1 MPELIIAFDRT
12 FLNVQLPTPLP
23 VQTLPLQVTD
33 VYGLPHRFRTTNR
46 DRSLACRAIA
56 NCDLTAFPPDMLHM
70 THLQKLDLNRNNL
83 VDFNIT
89 ALGPSTSFP
98 SLQQLYVHPSRPRHS
113 VGLSF
118 CSMLQENALRTFD
131 IAAPSLVQLDLSG
144 NQLTALPS
152 CLYTMMELLELYLA
166 NNSIPQPLHVSATE
180 FEFLSG
186 LDYFYMDSVVVDS
199 SACMGASQLHA
210 LKGNKICV
218 TSSSP
223 SSPHPPP
230 AIDRPSTTWSY
241 STLSWVLLVS
251 GVLEAVV
258 GVAVYVAY
266 RNQRNFKCAAPP
278 SYTTTTTASSGERER
293 LLSVEHV
300 LYASMEAWTSSTTL
314 SQALEA
320 EALRLDCDA
329 VSLDVRLAQGGYG
342 EVWRGHY
349 HQSVVA
355 IKLLLPEKR
364 APSDIEALDHPHI
377 IQCIGVAW
385 PKSKRDLMLVTEYVG
400 GGDLRVLLDADPS
413 SAHVWRRQKVH
424 FAIDIAVAIE
434 YLHAL
439 DIVHRDIK
447 AKNVLVD
454 DTSAKLC
461 DFGVAVRLHNPSL
474 YGGFGAWTSRWIAP
488 EVLSGDQFT
497 KAADVYAFGMV
508 LSELDSHQIPFAHIR
523 TLSGNDLTNV
533 AILQQVVKGAL
544 SPEFGAAC
552 PRQILTLAKLCLH
565 PNPKARPAAA
575 AVVAALRQVVLDP

>member
-1 MPELIIAFDRT
+1 MHSTGGSYR
-12 FLNVQLPTPLP
+12 
-23 VQTLPLQVTD
+23 
-33 VYGLPHRFRTTNR
+33 
-46 DRSLACRAIA
+46 
-56 NCDLTAFPPDMLHM
+56 
-70 THLQKLDLNRNNL
+70 DLNRNNL

-98 SLQQLYVHPSRPRHS
+98 SLQQLYVHPSHPPHS

-131 IAAPSLVQLDLSG
+131 IAAPSLVQLYAFPLLIYIYHTNLIPYGYRDLSG

-152 CLYTMMELLELYLA
+152 CVYTMMELLELYLA

-199 SACMGASQLHA
+199 TACMGASQLHS

-223 SSPHPPP
+223 SSSSPHPPP
-230 AIDRPSTTWSY
+230 ANDRPSTWSY

-251 GVLEAVV
+251 GVIEAVV
-258 GVAVYVAY
+258 GVAVYIAY

-300 LYASMEAWTSSTTL
+300 LYASMEAWTSNTTL

-349 HQSVVA
+349 HQSLVA

-364 APSDIEALDHPHI
+364 APSDIEAFMREIVLLARFLDHPHI

-385 PKSKRDLMLVTEYVG
+385 PKSKRDLMLVTEYVA

-413 SAHVWRRQKVH
+413 SAHVWRRQKVQL
-424 FAIDIAVAIE
+424 AIDIAVAIE

-439 DIVHRDIK
+439 DIVHRDMK

-454 DTSAKLC
+454 DASAKLC
-461 DFGVAVRLHNPSL
+461 DFGVAVRLHTLTDPSL
-474 YGGFGAWTSRWIAP
+474 CGGFGAWTSRWIAP
-488 EVLSGDQFT
+488 EVLSGEQFT

-552 PRQILTLAKLCLH
+552 PHQILSLAKLCLH

-575 AVVAALRQVVLDP
+575 AVVAALRQVVLDQ